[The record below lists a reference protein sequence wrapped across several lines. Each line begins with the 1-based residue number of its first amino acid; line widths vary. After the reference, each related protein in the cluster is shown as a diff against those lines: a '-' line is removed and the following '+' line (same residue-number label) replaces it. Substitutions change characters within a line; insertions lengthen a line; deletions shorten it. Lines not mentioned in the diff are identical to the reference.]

1 MAILAIITAPDIK
14 KNQYEALRKE
24 VDWEHRQAE
33 GMIFH
38 AAGFD
43 KSEGIHVADVWNSQE
58 SLDQFFNTRLIPA
71 MQRLKINPPKAET
84 FPLHNANATVAV
96 DQFKIKQPASV

>member
-38 AAGFD
+38 AAAFD
-43 KSEGIHVADVWNSQE
+43 NSEALRVADVWSSQE
-58 SLDQFFNTRLIPA
+58 TMNQFYNTRLMPA
-71 MQRLKINPPKAET
+71 MQRLKINPPKPET

-96 DQFKIKQPASV
+96 DQFMIKQPATL

>member
-38 AAGFD
+38 AAAFD
-43 KSEGIHVADVWNSQE
+43 KSEGAHIADVWNSQE
-58 SLDQFFNTRLIPA
+58 ALDQFFNTRLMPA
-71 MQRLKINPPKAET
+71 MQRLKINPPKPET
-84 FPLHNANATVAV
+84 FPLHNANAGVGV
-96 DQFKIKQPASV
+96 DQFRMKQPASF